1 MSSHSHFEV
10 RPAGLRDAKTIAELH
25 LQALSRLAD
34 DGLSKEQQEALV
46 AVARTINW
54 REAIEYLEP
63 QVYLACDAGTPLGF
77 VGFDRSRDLGTP
89 PTTGEIWAMAVLPE
103 HWGRGLGLAL
113 WDAARDG
120 LLEEGCNKVSI
131 WLPLLNQ
138 RAGRFFE
145 LAGFKRELKTA
156 KTVPLGAVKLEEIR
170 LSRTLA

>member
-1 MSSHSHFEV
+1 MSSQSHFEV
-10 RPAGLRDAKTIAELH
+10 RPAGLRDAKIIAELH
-25 LQALSRLAD
+25 LQALNRLAD
-34 DGLSKEQQEALV
+34 EGLSKDQQEALV

-54 REAIEYLEP
+54 REAIEFLEP

-138 RAGRFFE
+138 RAARFFE

-156 KTVPLGAVKLEEIR
+156 KTVPLGSVKLEEIR
-170 LSRTLA
+170 LSRALA